1 MPTRLRDLTN
11 LTTGPLNASK
21 NKNIIRYNATTG
33 RFETITIDTLLG
45 FSTNTPDSFV
55 DIVEERLDAGNL
67 QLEGVDG
74 GTF

>member
-11 LTTGPLNASK
+11 LTTGVLDSSK
-21 NKNIIRYNATTG
+21 NKNIIRYNATSG
-33 RFETITIDTLLG
+33 RFETTTIDVLLG
-45 FSTNTPDSFV
+45 FSTDSPDNFV
-55 DIVEERLDAGNL
+55 NVVEENLDAGNL